1 MRRWTILITAKLI
14 VDVLSILS
22 QNGTTIVD
30 QIKQNLASTGT
41 NATGRTSASLRF
53 EVIDNHDKQILR
65 VIGKPYFT
73 VVETGR
79 KATPQYTNPS
89 KQFVDDI
96 IQWVKARGI
105 EEKAAYG
112 IAKSI
117 HAKGTKLFQSG
128 GRTDIV
134 SSVINQTLVDS
145 ISKSILDKFAQ
156 EYLKNAVNIFTHG
169 RTVN

>member
-1 MRRWTILITAKLI
+1 MV
-14 VDVLSILS
+14 VDVLAILS

-41 NATGRTSASLRF
+41 NATGKTSRSLRF
-53 EVIDNHDKQILR
+53 EVTNAPDKQTLR
-65 VIGKPYFT
+65 IIGRPFFN

-79 KATPQYTNPS
+79 KDTPQFTKPS
-89 KQFVDDI
+89 KQFVDAI
-96 IQWVKARGI
+96 REWATAKGI
-105 EEKAAYG
+105 PGAAYA

-117 HAKGTKLFQSG
+117 HAKGTKLFRSG

-145 ISKSILDKFAQ
+145 ISQSILDKFAK